1 MKFKLILL
9 DRDGVI
15 NEDSPDY
22 IKSPSEWHPIDGS
35 LHAIGELCAAGA
47 LVGICTNQAG
57 IGRGILTRDALLAI
71 HDTMH
76 SALKTAAPSA
86 ELSAVLF
93 CPHHPD
99 DGCEC
104 RKPQP
109 GMLLKAMQALQV
121 SSSQTC
127 FVGDSLTDLQAAQSA
142 GIQPVL
148 VRTGNGLD
156 TEAAL
161 NSGSPDELLGQSQVI
176 AQAPL
181 IFNDLASAAAAL
193 LSEQVAE
200 PL

>member
-22 IKSPSEWHPIDGS
+22 IKSPQEWQPIPGS
-35 LHAIGELCAAGA
+35 LNAIGECCAAGA
-47 LVGICTNQAG
+47 LVAVCSNQAG
-57 IGRGILTRDALLAI
+57 IGRGILTRDALIAI
-71 HDTMH
+71 HEKMHDTLR
-76 SALKTAAPSA
+76 AEAPHA

-104 RKPQP
+104 RKPRP
-109 GMLLKAMQALQV
+109 GMLLKAMQALQI

-127 FVGDSLTDLQAAQSA
+127 FVGDSITDLQAAQSA

-148 VRTGNGLD
+148 VRTGNGAK
-156 TEAAL
+156 TEAML

-176 AQAPL
+176 ARAPL
-181 IFNDLASAAAAL
+181 IYNDLSSAATAL
-193 LSEQVAE
+193 LGEQVTE

>member
-1 MKFKLILL
+1 MNFKLILL

-22 IKSPSEWHPIDGS
+22 IKSTAEWHPIPGS
-35 LHAIGELCAAGA
+35 LAAIGELCAAGA
-47 LVGICTNQAG
+47 YVGVCSNQAG

-71 HDTMH
+71 HDKMH
-76 SALKTAAPSA
+76 GALKA
-86 ELSAVLF
+86 ERPDADFSVVLF

-104 RKPQP
+104 RKPEP
-109 GMLLKAMQALQV
+109 GMLLKAMQALQI

-127 FVGDSLTDLQAAQSA
+127 FVGDSLTDLQAAQRA
-142 GIQPVL
+142 GIQPIL
-148 VRTGNGLD
+148 VRTGNGSA

-161 NSGSPDELLGQSQVI
+161 NAGTLEDVLGESQVI
-176 AQAPL
+176 ARAPL
-181 IFNDLASAAAAL
+181 IFNDLASATTAL
-193 LSEQVAE
+193 LGEQVTE